1 MTKWETVKVSIIP
14 SSYVSGFDCCILD
27 HLLAYREDL
36 DCLWIVHIYHR
47 FFSELA
53 GWRAAISVNS
63 VVGAH
68 FLVSRD
74 FSFYSVCNELIL
86 ALIGITAA
94 LLLNL
99 FYDYNGSKK
108 SIIANMCYRRTSSR
122 WSWEVWRLIC
132 LTEMQYNVWDKIC
145 GLENVC
151 RDLSRMRMN
160 INPTRSILILD
171 IILIIL
177 KCGRISAISYI
188 ICITRW
194 KGSGRCQSRQ
204 RLLPIIW
211 CIW

>member
-1 MTKWETVKVSIIP
+1 MCEWRLGWIKRNYTLDDEVGNCEGIHIP
-14 SSYVSGFDCCILD
+14 SSCVFGFDCCILG

-86 ALIGITAA
+86 VLIGITAA

-122 WSWEVWRLIC
+122 
-132 LTEMQYNVWDKIC
+132 
-145 GLENVC
+145 
-151 RDLSRMRMN
+151 
-160 INPTRSILILD
+160 
-171 IILIIL
+171 
-177 KCGRISAISYI
+177 
-188 ICITRW
+188 
-194 KGSGRCQSRQ
+194 
-204 RLLPIIW
+204 
-211 CIW
+211 

>member
-1 MTKWETVKVSIIP
+1 MWRSLRIRSLCGEYRSSFRGTDTGGKKRRRSGTGISGNPRRSGRVHSFAVGSSSAIYIAQCLKLEYAVSAGTIVLLTLLMTKWETVKVSIIP

-53 GWRAAISVNS
+53 GWRATISVNS

-122 WSWEVWRLIC
+122 
-132 LTEMQYNVWDKIC
+132 
-145 GLENVC
+145 
-151 RDLSRMRMN
+151 
-160 INPTRSILILD
+160 
-171 IILIIL
+171 
-177 KCGRISAISYI
+177 
-188 ICITRW
+188 
-194 KGSGRCQSRQ
+194 
-204 RLLPIIW
+204 
-211 CIW
+211 

>member
-1 MTKWETVKVSIIP
+1 MCEWRLGWIKRNYTLDDEVGNCEGIHIP
-14 SSYVSGFDCCILD
+14 SSYVFGFDCCILG

-122 WSWEVWRLIC
+122 
-132 LTEMQYNVWDKIC
+132 
-145 GLENVC
+145 
-151 RDLSRMRMN
+151 
-160 INPTRSILILD
+160 
-171 IILIIL
+171 
-177 KCGRISAISYI
+177 
-188 ICITRW
+188 
-194 KGSGRCQSRQ
+194 
-204 RLLPIIW
+204 
-211 CIW
+211 